1 MIKECIVFNKLFALY
16 NIKKFEDN
24 VNMRDFNDQFT
35 KKTTDQ
41 SFDEGLEFTQDQSL
55 KNSNKYE
62 NDMVV
67 RKMTV
72 LNYNHC
78 NAVFRSV

>member
-35 KKTTDQ
+35 KKQ
-41 SFDEGLEFTQDQSL
+41 PINPLM
-55 KNSNKYE
+55 K
-62 NDMVV
+62 V
-67 RKMTV
+67 
-72 LNYNHC
+72 
-78 NAVFRSV
+78 